1 MDPNVLAA
9 PVPAAI
15 ELAGLAQL
23 LAGLQRRGYQL
34 IGPTVRDGA
43 VILDVI
49 GRMEDLPAGWTDQQ
63 QPGSY
68 RLERRGDGAVFGFSP
83 GQHSWKQFLH
93 PAAIQ
98 LCELVRDGASFQVV
112 GTPAPPPRRA
122 LVGVRACDLAAIRIQ
137 DRVLLEDR
145 YPDAV
150 YQDRRRDVF
159 IVAVNCTRASRT
171 CFCTSMEAGPRAQG
185 GFDLALT
192 ELTGP
197 EGHVFL
203 VEAGSEAGRQVLTE
217 IEQRPA
223 RSEEVLKAALAIES
237 AAQQVTRRL
246 DTSELRRLLLGNLE
260 HPEWE
265 LVATRCLA
273 CGNCT
278 MVCPT
283 CFCTNLEDTSGVTG
297 ARAQRRRTWD
307 SCFTESFSY
316 IHGGSVRLSVK
327 SRYRQWLTHKLAAWV
342 DQFGAFGCVG
352 CGRCITWCPAAIDIT
367 AEVAA
372 IRGG

>member
-1 MDPNVLAA
+1 MDPTPAA
-9 PVPAAI
+9 ATAPAAI
-15 ELAGLAQL
+15 GVSGLAQL
-23 LAGLQRRGYQL
+23 LGALQRRGYQL

-43 VILDVI
+43 ITLGLIEKV
-49 GRMEDLPAGWTDQQ
+49 EDLPAGWTDRQE
-63 QPGSY
+63 PGGY
-68 RLERRGDGAVFGFSP
+68 RLERREDGAVFGHSN

-93 PAAIQ
+93 PPEIQ
-98 LCELVRDGASFQVV
+98 LCELAREGVSFKVV
-112 GTPAPPPRRA
+112 ATPAPPPRRA
-122 LVGVRACDLAAIRIQ
+122 FVGVRACDLAAIRIQ

-145 YPDAV
+145 CPDAV
-150 YQDRRRDVF
+150 YADHRRDVF
-159 IVAVNCTRASRT
+159 ILAVNCTRASGT
-171 CFCTSMEAGPRAQG
+171 CFCTSMEAGPRVQG

-192 ELTGP
+192 ELAGP

-203 VEAGSEAGRQVLTE
+203 AEAGSQAGREVLAE

-223 RSEEVLKAALAIES
+223 SEEEALKAALAIES

-246 DTSELRRLLLGNLE
+246 DTSDLRRLLVGNLE

-265 LVATRCLA
+265 RVAARCLA

-278 MVCPT
+278 LVCPT
-283 CFCTNLEDTSGVTG
+283 CFCTNVEDTSGVTG
-297 ARAQRRRTWD
+297 ARAERRRTWD

-327 SRYRQWLTHKLAAWV
+327 SRYRQWLTHKLATWV
-342 DQFGAFGCVG
+342 DQFGTFGCVG
-352 CGRCITWCPAAIDIT
+352 CGRCITWCPAAIDLT